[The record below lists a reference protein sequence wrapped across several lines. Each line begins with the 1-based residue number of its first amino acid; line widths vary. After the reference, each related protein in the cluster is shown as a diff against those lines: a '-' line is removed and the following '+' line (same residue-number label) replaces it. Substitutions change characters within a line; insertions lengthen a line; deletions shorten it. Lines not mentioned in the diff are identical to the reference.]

1 MHCPILLLRLGCET
15 EARLGSLQL
24 PRHELRRIAPDLRPM
39 LEPMAASRT
48 DQQHV
53 VRRGMPVDQQIA
65 VGAVFVLTNALFIE
79 RRSGQRGKSLGKI
92 GTRFGQRARRSET
105 IATIGI
111 DRRAMLVVR
120 YLEAAALEVRK
131 VYRVI
136 SDHLAE
142 GRGLVRVIDESGEDY
157 LYPAGF
163 FLPLELPR
171 AAIKVLSK
179 KSA

>member
-1 MHCPILLLRLGCET
+1 M
-15 EARLGSLQL
+15 ARPHRYALCLKN
-24 PRHELRRIAPDLRPM
+24 
-39 LEPMAASRT
+39 
-48 DQQHV
+48 
-53 VRRGMPVDQQIA
+53 RG
-65 VGAVFVLTNALFIE
+65 
-79 RRSGQRGKSLGKI
+79 
-92 GTRFGQRARRSET
+92 
-105 IATIGI
+105 
-111 DRRAMLVVR
+111 
-120 YLEAAALEVRK
+120 YAAALEVRK